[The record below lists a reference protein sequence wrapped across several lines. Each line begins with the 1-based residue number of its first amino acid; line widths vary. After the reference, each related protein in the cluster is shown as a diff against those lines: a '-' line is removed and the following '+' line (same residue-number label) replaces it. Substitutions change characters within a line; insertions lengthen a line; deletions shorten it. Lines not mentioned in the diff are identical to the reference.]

1 MGTRGS
7 PVYCERPLMPFVNL
21 ELDANWEG
29 TGKELGRNWIGLG
42 ITWHDLA

>member
-1 MGTRGS
+1 MGTRES